1 MGNITLRLAD
11 TAGIRTD
18 TDDEIEKIGVVRAKE
33 RFDRASL
40 VLMVLDAEQGLTD
53 DDKELLELCKS
64 KNSIVVINKMDK
76 EKTLTRESVKAF
88 IKDDTIVE
96 ISAKNRKGMDELTAM
111 VEKVVGTAGFDPSAP
126 LITTERQRG
135 CVVKAVEHL
144 AEALDGLSM
153 GITPDATNV
162 CIDCAVE
169 NLCVLTGEK
178 ATETIVN
185 EVFKNFCVGK

>member
-1 MGNITLRLAD
+1 MKTNIKSDL
-11 TAGIRTD
+11 
-18 TDDEIEKIGVVRAKE
+18 KKAKN
-33 RFDRASL
+33 
-40 VLMVLDAEQGLTD
+40 
-53 DDKELLELCKS
+53 LLQKKGYTC
-64 KNSIVVINKMDK
+64 V
-76 EKTLTRESVKAF
+76 F
-88 IKDDTIVE
+88 IKDENIVE
-96 ISAKNRKGMDELTAM
+96 ISAKYRKGLDELTAM

-144 AEALDGLSM
+144 TEALDGLSM

>member
-1 MGNITLRLAD
+1 M
-11 TAGIRTD
+11 
-18 TDDEIEKIGVVRAKE
+18 
-33 RFDRASL
+33 
-40 VLMVLDAEQGLTD
+40 
-53 DDKELLELCKS
+53 
-64 KNSIVVINKMDK
+64 
-76 EKTLTRESVKAF
+76 KAF
-88 IKDDTIVE
+88 IKDDNIVE
-96 ISAKNRKGMDELTAM
+96 ISAKNRTGMDELTAM